1 MGLASALSTA
11 LTGMTAA
18 ETTIDVVGNN
28 LANSNTVGFK
38 ESRVVFATQFSRTLS
53 LGSAPS
59 TSLPGTGGT
68 NPRQIG
74 QGTTV
79 AAIAPDFTQ
88 GTVDISSNPTD
99 LAIQGDGFFIVEDS
113 TGEQLYTRNGIFKMN
128 AENELVTVTGQRVL
142 GFGVDDR
149 FEIQRTALQ
158 PIEIPLGSAAVALA
172 TENVYLQGTL
182 RPTGDLADTGEIL
195 QTDALYDAGAG
206 LGTITA
212 ATLLTDVRTFDGV
225 AYDQV
230 FDVGTLEFTG
240 SKGGRTTATREM
252 PITATSTVQDLYE
265 FMSDTMGIRDFGAA
279 EGGSVTAGGQI
290 QFLGNNG
297 VGNAI
302 DIDSSALQLTTAGA
316 TSNVSLPFTSVQSA
330 VGESAIC
337 DTLAYDS
344 LGVPVAVRLTAILE
358 AQDGDSTTYRW
369 FADSADNQPTSG
381 VDISV
386 GTGLITFNSDG
397 KPTPV
402 DPTTLLIQ
410 RNDIASVSPLSFD
423 LDFSQV
429 SGLDASSNLAVTY
442 QDGFPPGV
450 LVSFI
455 VGEDGVVRGVFDNGV
470 ARDLGQIQL
479 GRFANPA
486 GLEQR
491 AENLFAEGINSGAA
505 MQGNPSE
512 HGFGKIV
519 AGAVEL
525 SNTDIGGNLIDLI
538 LASTMY
544 RGNTRVI
551 TTAQQLL
558 DELLA
563 LRR

>member
-11 LTGMTAA
+11 LTGLTAA

-38 ESRVVFATQFSRTLS
+38 ASDVVFATQFSRTLG

-59 TSLPGTGGT
+59 TSIPGSGGT
-68 NPRQIG
+68 NPRQLG
-74 QGTTV
+74 QGTMV
-79 AAIAPDFTQ
+79 AGITPNFTQ

-99 LAIQGDGFFIVEDS
+99 LAIQGDGFFIVQGS
-113 TGEQLYTRNGIFKMN
+113 SGEHLYTRNGIFKMN
-128 AENELVTVTGQRVL
+128 ATNELVTVTGQRVL

-149 FEIQRTALQ
+149 FEIQRTELQ
-158 PIEIPLGSAAVALA
+158 PLEIPLGSVAVAMP
-172 TENVYLQGTL
+172 TENVFLQGTL
-182 RPTGDLADTGEIL
+182 PPTGDLADAGEIV
-195 QTDALYDAGAG
+195 QTAVLYDATPAHNP
-206 LGTITA
+206 ITA

-225 AYDQV
+225 AYDPV
-230 FDVGTLEFTG
+230 FDVGSLEFAG
-240 SKGGRTTATREM
+240 SKGDRTTATKQM
-252 PITATSTVQDLYE
+252 QITATSTVQDLYE
-265 FMSDTMGIRDFGAA
+265 FMGETLGIRDLGGG
-279 EGGSVTAGGQI
+279 EGGSVTGGQI
-290 QFLGNNG
+290 QLLGNVG

-302 DIDSSALQLTTAGA
+302 EIDPSALQLTTAGG
-316 TSNVSLPFTSVQSA
+316 TSTVNLPFTSVQSA

-337 DTLAYDS
+337 DFLAYDS
-344 LGVPVAVRLTAILE
+344 LGVPVAVRLTTVLE
-358 AQDGDSTTYRW
+358 ARDGDSTTYRW
-369 FADSADNQPTSG
+369 FADSADNQPSAG
-381 VDISV
+381 VGISV
-386 GTGLITFNSDG
+386 GTGRISFDSVG
-397 KPTPV
+397 KGTPV
-402 DPTTLLIQ
+402 DPTTLLIE
-410 RNDIASVSPLSFD
+410 RNDIASVSPLAFD

-429 SGLDASSNLAVTY
+429 SGLNAPSSTLAVSF

-450 LVSFI
+450 LVSFM
-455 VGEDGVVRGVFDNGV
+455 VGEDGVIQGVFDNGV
-470 ARDLGQIQL
+470 IRDLGQIQL
-479 GRFANPA
+479 ARFANSA
-486 GLEQR
+486 GLDQR
-491 AENLFAEGINSGAA
+491 AENMFAEGINSGQA

-512 HGFGKIV
+512 LGLGKIV

-551 TTAQQLL
+551 STAQQML